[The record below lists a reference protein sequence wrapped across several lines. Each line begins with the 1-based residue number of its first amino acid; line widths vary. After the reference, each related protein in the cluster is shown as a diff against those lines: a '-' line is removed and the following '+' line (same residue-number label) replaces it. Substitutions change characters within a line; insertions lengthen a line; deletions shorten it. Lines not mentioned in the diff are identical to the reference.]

1 MGKRTTRIC
10 ELRRRRLSKV
20 LLWDS
25 KGKDAKKEKKNLKRE
40 HEFVSHETKHLPSN
54 VMS

>member
-1 MGKRTTRIC
+1 MGFKRKRC
-10 ELRRRRLSKV
+10 Q
-20 LLWDS
+20 
-25 KGKDAKKEKKNLKRE
+25 KGEKNLKRE